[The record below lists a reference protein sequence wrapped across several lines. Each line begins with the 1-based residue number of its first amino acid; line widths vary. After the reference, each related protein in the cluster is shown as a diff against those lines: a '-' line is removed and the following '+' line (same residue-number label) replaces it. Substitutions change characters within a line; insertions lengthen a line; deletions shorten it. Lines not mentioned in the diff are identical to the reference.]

1 VAWLAK
7 TVLTEEDKGNLKA
20 VTLELAKIRRLID
33 ELAETLVN
41 LSDKQLLRM
50 LSASQ
55 AGIEENQVDRIKLS
69 LEKQV
74 DVADR
79 EFQT

>member
-41 LSDKQLLRM
+41 LSDKQLLRI